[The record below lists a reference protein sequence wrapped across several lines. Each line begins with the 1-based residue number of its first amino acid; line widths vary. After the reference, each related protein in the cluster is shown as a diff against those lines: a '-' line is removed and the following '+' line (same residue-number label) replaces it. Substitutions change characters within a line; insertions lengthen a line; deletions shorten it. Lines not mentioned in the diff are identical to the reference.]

1 MRQRERLQRS
11 IAHPVHMLM
20 MTATPIPRTLALVQY
35 GSLVLSCINQMPP
48 GRRPVDTRVVVDN
61 DQGRQLV
68 RPARLQGDRQARN
81 TPVTAYPRYV
91 RCAACTRPRARPPR
105 CTKPFAKS

>member
-35 GSLVLSCINQMPP
+35 GSLVLSCINEMPP

-68 RPARLQGDRQARN
+68 RRGVCSGA
-81 TPVTAYPRYV
+81 
-91 RCAACTRPRARPPR
+91 
-105 CTKPFAKS
+105 